1 MGYIWNMWINKNYSF
16 SMYSFVG
23 KMLNVAAF
31 WLKPANLSC
40 MIQSCI
46 SVNAGSGIVLQRE
59 LTNESRR
66 NQSLVP
72 RVQFW
77 STRWEFLAFVGLQVM
92 PCMAVVSILQMLP
105 ANAISTHAISMSVW
119 VPKRQAATCANADWW
134 HSGPVFRAICNGSAM
149 ADASLLSLPALRNQ
163 SLVPR
168 VQFWSTRWEFL
179 AFAGLQVMPCMAMVS
194 ILQMLPAN
202 PISTHAISMS
212 VWVPKGR
219 LPLVPMLIDGI
230 QGPFLGQS
238 VMAVPWQTLHFCLFS
253 LCLHHHLFHRD
264 HYQHGPLCH
273 LPGEPGLHIMFFWQR
288 RGLWCIA

>member
-1 MGYIWNMWINKNYSF
+1 
-16 SMYSFVG
+16 MYSFVG

-77 STRWEFLAFVGLQVM
+77 STRWEFLAFAGLQVM

-105 ANAISTHAISMSVW
+105 ANA
-119 VPKRQAATCANADWW
+119 
-134 HSGPVFRAICNGSAM
+134 
-149 ADASLLSLPALRNQ
+149 
-163 SLVPR
+163 
-168 VQFWSTRWEFL
+168 
-179 AFAGLQVMPCMAMVS
+179 
-194 ILQMLPAN
+194 
-202 PISTHAISMS
+202 ISTHAISMS

-238 VMAVPWQTLHFCLFS
+238 VMAVPWQTLHFCLF
-253 LCLHHHLFHRD
+253 
-264 HYQHGPLCH
+264 PLCATSRWYPGCSFGQPDESFWLLQAFRSCHVWQWCLFCRCCLQIPSVHMPSAWVSEFQKAGCH
-273 LPGEPGLHIMFFWQR
+273 LCQCWLMAFRARF
-288 RGLWCIA
+288 

>member
-1 MGYIWNMWINKNYSF
+1 MWYIWNMWLNQTIYSVCIL
-16 SMYSFVG
+16 SLL
-23 KMLNVAAF
+23 KTLNVAAF

-77 STRWEFLAFVGLQVM
+77 STRWEFLAFAGLQVM

-105 ANAISTHAISMSVW
+105 ANAISTHAS
-119 VPKRQAATCANADWW
+119 
-134 HSGPVFRAICNGSAM
+134 
-149 ADASLLSLPALRNQ
+149 
-163 SLVPR
+163 
-168 VQFWSTRWEFL
+168 
-179 AFAGLQVMPCMAMVS
+179 
-194 ILQMLPAN
+194 
-202 PISTHAISMS
+202 SMS

-238 VMAVPWQTLHFCLFS
+238 VMAVPWQTLHFCLFP

-273 LPGEPGLHIMFFWQR
+273 LPGDLG
-288 RGLWCIA
+288 CI